1 MHILKVI
8 TTIFL
13 LLTIWGCKRDL
24 PIQSPENQLYTP
36 YLTSI
41 RNDAKVTL
49 KWGKPFCV
57 DFDCSQLDPDHFE
70 VLMSDTDPSKLK
82 KHTTVSNNQFEI
94 TINNLTNGKP
104 YYFAIKAVGSNAP
117 STISR
122 TIMTIPDHPEKI
134 QTLFEPTNK
143 DRQFGAWSPDQSNVA
158 YVSDY
163 IWNNGNNGAQSV
175 FISTPSNNKEWLV
188 EKNARSPEWSPTGE
202 KIVYHTENG
211 EVNTS
216 QGYRPAHIA
225 IYTLQDSIKKR
236 LTSGNS

>member
-49 KWGKPFCV
+49 KWGKPFCG

-82 KHTTVSNNQFEI
+82 KHTTMNTSILKQHAMI
-94 TINNLTNGKP
+94 TI
-104 YYFAIKAVGSNAP
+104 
-117 STISR
+117 
-122 TIMTIPDHPEKI
+122 
-134 QTLFEPTNK
+134 Q
-143 DRQFGAWSPDQSNVA
+143 
-158 YVSDY
+158 
-163 IWNNGNNGAQSV
+163 
-175 FISTPSNNKEWLV
+175 
-188 EKNARSPEWSPTGE
+188 
-202 KIVYHTENG
+202 
-211 EVNTS
+211 
-216 QGYRPAHIA
+216 
-225 IYTLQDSIKKR
+225 
-236 LTSGNS
+236 